1 MFMLDRVFTTNL
13 MKCFSN
19 IHTCI
24 SKSYILP
31 KLITV
36 IFNSHVY
43 VTGKRF
49 DVKM

>member
-1 MFMLDRVFTTNL
+1 MFMLDRVFTSNL

-19 IHTCI
+19 IHI

>member
-1 MFMLDRVFTTNL
+1 MLDRVFTTNL

-19 IHTCI
+19 IQI